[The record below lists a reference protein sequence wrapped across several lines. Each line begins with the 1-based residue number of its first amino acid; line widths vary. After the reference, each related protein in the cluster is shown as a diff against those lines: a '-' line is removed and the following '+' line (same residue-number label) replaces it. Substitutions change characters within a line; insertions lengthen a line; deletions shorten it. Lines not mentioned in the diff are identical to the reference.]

1 MMSKGMSY
9 IAGSLIGIAIGEVYG
24 LYILGPMMESLEASL
39 AIGLAIGIGLGNA
52 IGMYLRHN
60 R

>member
-1 MMSKGMSY
+1 MSKGMNY
-9 IAGSLIGIAIGEVYG
+9 IAGALIGIAVGEIYG

-52 IGMYLRHN
+52 IGTYMKER